1 MEVLLCPAI
10 KMKLCDFTRS
20 FMRTLMRL
28 REEFQMLV
36 HLLLGE
42 IHKELNGVHMLLNF
56 AV

>member
-10 KMKLCDFTRS
+10 KMKLHDFTRS

-28 REEFQMLV
+28 CEEFQMLV

-42 IHKELNGVHMLLNF
+42 IHKEPNGVHMLLNF